1 MKKSFYDSSHVN
13 SLMALKFGLKNWR
26 RKIQTGES
34 NQNLS
39 FKTVHGLMNKIKS
52 VKSTNQIKNL
62 STTSINLHIQNERDY
77 NNKDYIKQD
86 NSQVDNNMKRIRQLK
101 EYEFQD

>member
-26 RKIQTGES
+26 RKISTGES

-52 VKSTNQIKNL
+52 SKSTN
-62 STTSINLHIQNERDY
+62 
-77 NNKDYIKQD
+77 
-86 NSQVDNNMKRIRQLK
+86 
-101 EYEFQD
+101 